1 VSEQRHAITAIQQR
15 ATSVPALSRYRQRL
29 LKQATGGLMLLGL
42 VWIVVGTVAFP
53 GAALA
58 QESDDPATTSDTAT
72 TSVSVSQEPGICSSQ
87 GSFCERLYAW
97 TSNETFAET
106 TAWLVGTPLK
116 IAAVLALAFLA
127 NRLARRGIR
136 RTANRLAKVDLPGAF
151 VSGRLADRSR
161 QRADAVGAM
170 LRSGASALIFG
181 IAGIVVLDVIGVS
194 VIPIL
199 ASLGIVG
206 LAVGFGAQSLIADL
220 ISGVMLIIEDQLGVG
235 DRVDVGLVEG
245 VVERV
250 TLRSTVILARN
261 GVRWYVPNSEIKRV
275 ANESQHKART
285 SVQLGVPYSRD
296 LRTVAS
302 LLQNA
307 VVEMTEEDIWQEA
320 GVEGIREP
328 FVAELA
334 ESAVVLEFR
343 SFIDANHRRPF
354 ERALKERLVEVAVVN
369 EVELPNSQVDIH
381 IRDAAS

>member
-1 VSEQRHAITAIQQR
+1 
-15 ATSVPALSRYRQRL
+15 
-29 LKQATGGLMLLGL
+29 
-42 VWIVVGTVAFP
+42 
-53 GAALA
+53 
-58 QESDDPATTSDTAT
+58 
-72 TSVSVSQEPGICSSQ
+72 
-87 GSFCERLYAW
+87 
-97 TSNETFAET
+97 
-106 TAWLVGTPLK
+106 
-116 IAAVLALAFLA
+116 
-127 NRLARRGIR
+127 
-136 RTANRLAKVDLPGAF
+136 
-151 VSGRLADRSR
+151 
-161 QRADAVGAM
+161 
-170 LRSGASALIFG
+170 
-181 IAGIVVLDVIGVS
+181 
-194 VIPIL
+194 
-199 ASLGIVG
+199 
-206 LAVGFGAQSLIADL
+206 
-220 ISGVMLIIEDQLGVG
+220 LIIEDQLGVG
-235 DRVDVGLVEG
+235 DRVDVGFVEG